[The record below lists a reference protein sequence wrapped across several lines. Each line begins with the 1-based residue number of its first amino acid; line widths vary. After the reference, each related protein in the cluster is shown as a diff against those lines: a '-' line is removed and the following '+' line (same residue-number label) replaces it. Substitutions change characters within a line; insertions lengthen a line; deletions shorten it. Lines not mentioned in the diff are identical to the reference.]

1 MAWAMLAVA
10 IAAEVTGTIA
20 LKYSN
25 GLTRPVPAII
35 VALGYL
41 SAIVLLG
48 QVAKSLPIGVIYAI
62 WSGVGTATVAAIGFT
77 VLGEPVNVLKILG
90 IGLVIGGVVALNLGG
105 GH

>member
-1 MAWAMLAVA
+1 MLAVA

-25 GLTRPVPAII
+25 GLTRPVPVVI

-41 SAIVLLG
+41 SAIALLG
-48 QVAKSLPIGVIYAI
+48 QVAKHLPIAVIYAI

-77 VLGEPVNVLKILG
+77 VLGEPVSLLKILG
-90 IGLVIGGVVALNLGG
+90 IALVVCGVVALNVGG
-105 GH
+105 AH

>member
-41 SAIVLLG
+41 SAIILLG

>member
-77 VLGEPVNVLKILG
+77 LLGEPVNPLKILG
-90 IGLVIGGVVALNLGG
+90 IGLVIGGVVALNLG
-105 GH
+105 